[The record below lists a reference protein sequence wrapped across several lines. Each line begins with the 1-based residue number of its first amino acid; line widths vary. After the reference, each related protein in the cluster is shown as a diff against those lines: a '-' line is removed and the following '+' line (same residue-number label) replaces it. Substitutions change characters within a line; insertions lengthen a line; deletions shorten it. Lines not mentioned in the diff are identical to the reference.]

1 MITSVEQALVV
12 DDDSL
17 MRDFVVET
25 LSRRGL
31 HITQA
36 QNGQEAK
43 RLLEERE
50 FDIAFIDMKM
60 PGMDGM
66 QLLRAMKEMGV
77 TTLPVMV
84 TAFGTVERAVE
95 AMKMG
100 AYDFLMKPF
109 SPEQVELV
117 LDRASE
123 WIGMRAQN
131 AYLREE
137 LGWQL
142 PRGRQMVGRSPAMQK
157 MMAQIERVA
166 RASATVLV
174 TGESGTGKELVALAI
189 HSLSDRRDRPFIR
202 MSCAAV
208 PSTLMD
214 SELFGH
220 EKGAF
225 TSAVSRRLGR
235 FELADG
241 GTLLLDEIGE
251 LELGLQAKLLRVLQ
265 EREFERVGGTRTIRT
280 DCRVIASTNR
290 NLAECVKNGTFREDL
305 FYRLNVLPLHS
316 PPLRERAEDI
326 PLLARHFLEQYGGH
340 RERVA
345 GFTPEALALLCAY
358 TWPGNIRELGNVI
371 ERLSVLAPEGP
382 VGCEELPPEIRG
394 TAPIAAARPHN
405 LPPPPAAP
413 VAVALHV
420 QEPAAPAPAAAPLTA
435 PQAAPPEPSATPLLR
450 LADMERE
457 AILRALQ
464 QTSGARQQA
473 ADLLGISVRTL
484 RNKLNQYR
492 ADGSCN
498 LDDLADDGMRVA

>member
-1 MITSVEQALVV
+1 MITSLERALVV
-12 DDDSL
+12 DDDTL

-36 QNGQEAK
+36 QNGLEAK
-43 RLLEERE
+43 RLMEDQE

-66 QLLRAMKEMGV
+66 QLLHSMHESGV

-95 AMKMG
+95 AMKLG

-117 LDRASE
+117 LDRAHE
-123 WIGMRAQN
+123 WINMRAQN

-142 PRGRQMVGRSPAMQK
+142 PRGRQMVGRSPAMRK
-157 MMAQIERVA
+157 LMTQIERVS
-166 RASATVLV
+166 RASATVLI

-189 HSLSDRRDRPFIR
+189 HSLSDRRDKPFVR

-208 PSTLMD
+208 PSALMD

-225 TSAVSRRLGR
+225 TGAISRRLGR

-241 GTLLLDEIGE
+241 GSLLMDEIGE

-265 EREFERVGGTRTIRT
+265 EREFERVGGSRTIRT
-280 DCRVIASTNR
+280 DCRIIASTNR
-290 NLAECVKNGTFREDL
+290 NLADQVRDGAFREDL
-305 FYRLNVLPLHS
+305 FYRLNVLPIHS
-316 PPLRERAEDI
+316 PPLRERIEDI
-326 PLLARHFLEQYGGH
+326 PLLASHFLEQFGGRHH
-340 RERVA
+340 RQGA
-345 GFTPEALALLCAY
+345 GFTPEAIELLCAY
-358 TWPGNIRELGNVI
+358 SWPGNIREMSNVI
-371 ERLSVLAPEGP
+371 ERISVLAPDGALD
-382 VGCEELPPEIRG
+382 CDALPPEIRG
-394 TAPIAAARPHN
+394 TQATSAVSVPVSKPDLPRLTLPHM
-405 LPPPPAAP
+405 
-413 VAVALHV
+413 
-420 QEPAAPAPAAAPLTA
+420 
-435 PQAAPPEPSATPLLR
+435 PQAEAATPLEIPQPAAQTTSSAVLK
-450 LADMERE
+450 LADLERE
-457 AILRALQ
+457 AIMRALSI
-464 QTSGARQQA
+464 TNGARQQT

-484 RNKLNQYR
+484 RNKLNLYQT
-492 ADGSCN
+492 DG
-498 LDDLADDGMRVA
+498 ADDPDAFQDHGMRVA

>member
-66 QLLRAMKEMGV
+66 QLLRAMKELGV
-77 TTLPVMV
+77 ATLPVMV

-123 WIGMRAQN
+123 WINMRAQN

-142 PRGRQMVGRSPAMQK
+142 PRGRQMVGRSPSMRK
-157 MMAQIERVA
+157 MMTQIERVA
-166 RASATVLV
+166 RASATVLI

-189 HSLSDRRDRPFIR
+189 HSLSERRDKPFIR

-251 LELGLQAKLLRVLQ
+251 LELALQAKLLRVLQ
-265 EREFERVGGTRTIRT
+265 EREFERIGGTRTIRT

-305 FYRLNVLPLHS
+305 FYRLNVLPIQS
-316 PPLRERAEDI
+316 PPLRERTEDI
-326 PLLARHFLEQYGGH
+326 PLLAEHFLAQYGG
-340 RERVA
+340 RRDRATA
-345 GFTPEALALLCAY
+345 GFTPETMATLCAY
-358 TWPGNIRELGNVI
+358 PWPGNIRELSNVI
-371 ERLSVLAPEGP
+371 ERMSVLAPDGP
-382 VGCEELPPEIRG
+382 LDCDALPLEIRD
-394 TAPIAAARPHN
+394 TPHATRHEAPP
-405 LPPPPAAP
+405 PPPPAP
-413 VAVALHV
+413 LHF
-420 QEPAAPAPAAAPLTA
+420 QAQPEPEPARVQPAAATPA
-435 PQAAPPEPSATPLLR
+435 PLLC
-450 LADMERE
+450 LAEIERD
-457 AILRALQ
+457 AIQRALQ
-464 QTSGARQQA
+464 QTGGARQQA

-492 ADGSCN
+492 TEGAME
-498 LDDLADDGMRVA
+498 LEELPDDGMRVA

>member
-305 FYRLNVLPLHS
+305 FYRLNVVS
-316 PPLRERAEDI
+316 ITVPPLRERREDV
-326 PLLARHFLEQYGGH
+326 PLLMDFFVKRFGSSH
-340 RERVA
+340 RKAVK
-345 GFTPEALALLCAY
+345 GFTKEARDALIKYDFPGNVRELENIVERAVVLTRGEYVSREDLPTLAEKRDVNLEGDMKDVVGSVEKRMIIDALAKAGWIQ
-358 TWPGNIRELGNVI
+358 TKAAELI
-371 ERLSVLAPEGP
+371 
-382 VGCEELPPEIRG
+382 
-394 TAPIAAARPHN
+394 
-405 LPPPPAAP
+405 
-413 VAVALHV
+413 
-420 QEPAAPAPAAAPLTA
+420 
-435 PQAAPPEPSATPLLR
+435 
-450 LADMERE
+450 
-457 AILRALQ
+457 
-464 QTSGARQQA
+464 
-473 ADLLGISVRTL
+473 GISERML
-484 RNKLNQYR
+484 RYKLRKYGIR
-492 ADGSCN
+492 KPEE
-498 LDDLADDGMRVA
+498 

>member
-1 MITSVEQALVV
+1 MITSLENALVV
-12 DDDSL
+12 DDDTL

-43 RLLEERE
+43 RLLEEHE

-66 QLLRAMKEMGV
+66 QLLKSMQESGV

-95 AMKMG
+95 AMKLG

-117 LDRASE
+117 LDRAGE
-123 WIGMRAQN
+123 WVNLRAQN

-142 PRGRQMVGRSPAMQK
+142 PRGRQMIGRSPAMRK
-157 MMAQIERVA
+157 LMTQIERMA
-166 RASATVLV
+166 QASSTVLI

-189 HSLSDRRDRPFIR
+189 HSLSNRRDKPFVR

-225 TSAVSRRLGR
+225 TGALNRRLGR

-241 GTLLLDEIGE
+241 GSLLMDEIGE
-251 LELGLQAKLLRVLQ
+251 LELGLQSKLLRVLQ

-290 NLAECVKNGTFREDL
+290 NLGEQAKEGAFREDL
-305 FYRLNVLPLHS
+305 FYRLNVLPIHC
-316 PPLRERAEDI
+316 PPLRERQEDI
-326 PLLARHFLEQYGGH
+326 PLLAEHFLEQYSGRQH
-340 RERVA
+340 RQGT
-345 GFTPEALALLCAY
+345 GFTAEAMHLLCTYA
-358 TWPGNIRELGNVI
+358 WPGNIREMSNVI
-371 ERLSVLAPEGP
+371 ERISVLAPDGP
-382 VGCEELPPEIRG
+382 LDCDALPSEIRG
-394 TAPIAAARPHN
+394 TSTPQPQPQPLH
-405 LPPPPAAP
+405 LP
-413 VAVALHV
+413 
-420 QEPAAPAPAAAPLTA
+420 EPLSESAPL
-435 PQAAPPEPSATPLLR
+435 AAKSPLLPVLR
-450 LADMERE
+450 LADLERD
-457 AILRALQ
+457 AILRALAL
-464 QTSGARQQA
+464 SGGARQQT

-484 RNKLNQYR
+484 RNKLNLYQNGETSEPEVFE
-492 ADGSCN
+492 DH
-498 LDDLADDGMRVA
+498 GMRVA

>member
-31 HITQA
+31 QITQA
-36 QNGQEAK
+36 HNGQEAK

-50 FDIAFIDMKM
+50 FDIAFIDVKM

-66 QLLRAMKEMGV
+66 QLLRAMKELGV
-77 TTLPVMV
+77 STLPVMV

-95 AMKMG
+95 AMRLG

-123 WIGMRAQN
+123 WINMRAQN

-142 PRGRQMVGRSPAMQK
+142 PRGRQMVGRSPAMRH
-157 MMAQIERVA
+157 MMTQIERVA

-189 HSLSDRRDRPFIR
+189 HSLSERRDKPFIR

-208 PSTLMD
+208 PSNLMD

-305 FYRLNVLPLHS
+305 FYRLNVLPIQS
-316 PPLRERAEDI
+316 PPLRERTEDI
-326 PLLARHFLEQYGGH
+326 PLLATHFLEQYGG
-340 RERVA
+340 RRDRATA
-345 GFTPEALALLCAY
+345 GFTPATMAVLCAY
-358 TWPGNIRELGNVI
+358 PWPGNIREMSNVI
-371 ERLSVLAPEGP
+371 ERLSVMAPDGP
-382 VGCEELPPEIRG
+382 LDCDVLPPEICG
-394 TAPIAAARPHN
+394 TRPTA
-405 LPPPPAAP
+405 LRETPPPPPATL
-413 VAVALHV
+413 LHL
-420 QEPAAPAPAAAPLTA
+420 PASPA
-435 PQAAPPEPSATPLLR
+435 PEPSSEKAADTPLLR
-450 LADMERE
+450 LADIERD
-457 AILRALQ
+457 AIQRALN
-464 QTSGARQQA
+464 QTGGARQQA

-484 RNKLNQYR
+484 RNKLNLYR
-492 ADGSCN
+492 TEDGGE
-498 LDDLADDGMRVA
+498 LEELPDDGMRVA